1 LFVTDICVLTI
12 FEEEVNTEAVNMEED
27 VDGSMSDLIK
37 SVNCDDLASISKLQ
51 KTQYYNDIIQV
62 RDITFTPQFVA

>member
-1 LFVTDICVLTI
+1 
-12 FEEEVNTEAVNMEED
+12 MEED

-37 SVNCDDLASISKLQ
+37 SVNCDDLDSISKLQ